1 MLSAISHNRSGDS
14 VGAFRGFSLPSGLG
28 LVERKR
34 LAADGI
40 CLLLS
45 SRPLGLVAAEAS
57 CDHFREKSETRE
69 KCVFR
74 VSHSRMGVTEGES
87 SGILTVWLRSFG
99 FGI

>member
-1 MLSAISHNRSGDS
+1 M
-14 VGAFRGFSLPSGLG
+14 PSGVG
-28 LVERKR
+28 LVEWKR

-45 SRPLGLVAAEAS
+45 SCPLGLVMAEAS
-57 CDHFREKSETRE
+57 FDHFREMLE